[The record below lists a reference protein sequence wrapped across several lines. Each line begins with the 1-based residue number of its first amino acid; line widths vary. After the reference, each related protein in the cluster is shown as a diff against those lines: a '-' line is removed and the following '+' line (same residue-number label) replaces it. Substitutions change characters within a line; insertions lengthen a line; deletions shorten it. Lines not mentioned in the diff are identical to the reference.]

1 MRRLLITAAMLV
13 MAAAGIASASVVSAG
28 WAEPVAP
35 DATEA
40 IDELA
45 QIGET
50 VPDPRGGP
58 PWAVRI
64 STTPTARRCV
74 TVGRTDG
81 RSFGPVDAA
90 GAILATP
97 PSFSGSCADP
107 ADEPLQVALA
117 RYAASG
123 DGGPR
128 SVLFGVADASVV
140 GVTVT
145 EPGEIEPVAPDRHN
159 TFVVVREGLS
169 RGENWTVIATLNDG
183 TERTYRL

>member
-28 WAEPVAP
+28 WAEPVTP

-64 STTPTARRCV
+64 STTPAGRRCV

-90 GAILATP
+90 GAILATRP
-97 PSFSGSCADP
+97 AFSGSCADP
-107 ADEPLQVALA
+107 ADEPLHVALA

-123 DGGPR
+123 DGAR

-140 GVTVT
+140 AVTVT
-145 EPGEIEPVAPDRHN
+145 EPGEIEPVAPDRHR

-169 RGENWTVIATLNDG
+169 RSENWTVMATLNDG
-183 TERTYRL
+183 TVRTYRR